1 MHGTYI
7 KIIVLKSR
15 SSLHKVIEMKTE
27 FLYGSLQDLM

>member
-15 SSLHKVIEMKTE
+15 GSLHKAVEMKTE
-27 FLYGSLQDLM
+27 FLYGSIQNLM